1 MTNNK
6 IMHFLSEIVQNAKPL
21 DCYEYTNSH
30 HKNIKMPKN
39 PYEIVTLDDLKY
51 TGLSK
56 QKKIKLITKNF
67 Y

>member
-1 MTNNK
+1 
-6 IMHFLSEIVQNAKPL
+6 MHFLSEIVQNAKPL
-21 DCYEYTNSH
+21 DCYEYVKSQH
-30 HKNIKMPKN
+30 RNIKTPKN
-39 PYEIVTLDDLKY
+39 PYEIITLDDLKY